1 MDKKTMM
8 ENLARAAHEKGG
20 FTGVW
25 LYVEKCEIIS
35 KGAIG
40 MTGQTGKVRNT

>member
-1 MDKKTMM
+1 MKRMDKKTTI

-25 LYVEKCEIIS
+25 LYAE
-35 KGAIG
+35 
-40 MTGQTGKVRNT
+40 KVRSYRKAQSA